1 MVIMMTSQKTFQTF
15 SEKEVEDL
23 LESQPEGKNTKFLKS
38 SHNLWFRFHNYDKNP
53 PFVML
58 DDGKPVAL
66 VFATFSQRSKYIN
79 LYEIVTLEGMEGK
92 GYASQVWQ
100 YVMQAA
106 YDSDM
111 RRLKISCTPSS
122 ITWHVR
128 NGLIFWAVDPSGSLR
143 SDQPLF
149 RTRQEQLDFRE
160 EAVKN
165 PSIAFPAD
173 SVYNKLL
180 AESLD
185 SYKFGAKKRAQVEE
199 AIKSVGKYW
208 LRDSLVNNANTLEEF
223 FNGF

>member
-1 MVIMMTSQKTFQTF
+1 MVIMTTSQKTFQTY
-15 SEKEVEDL
+15 SEKEVEAII
-23 LESQPEGKNTKFLKS
+23 ERQPEGKNTKFLKS

-53 PFVML
+53 PFVMF
-58 DDGKPVAL
+58 DDGEPVAL

-92 GYASQVWQ
+92 GYASQIWQ
-100 YVMQAA
+100 HVMQAA
-106 YDSDM
+106 YDSGM

-185 SYKFGAKKRAQVEE
+185 SYGFGVKKRTQVEE
-199 AIKSVGKYW
+199 AINAVGKYW
-208 LRDSLVNNANTLEEF
+208 LRDALENNANSLEDF
-223 FNGF
+223 FDGF

>member
-1 MVIMMTSQKTFQTF
+1 MVIMTTSQKTFQTY

-38 SHNLWFRFHNYDKNP
+38 SHNLWYRFHNYDKNP

-58 DDGKPVAL
+58 DNGNPVAL

-79 LYEIVTLEGMEGK
+79 LYEIVTLEGMEGN

-100 YVMQAA
+100 HVMQEA
-106 YDSDM
+106 YDSGM

-160 EAVKN
+160 RAVKN
-165 PSIAFPAD
+165 PSIAFPSD

-185 SYKFGAKKRAQVEE
+185 SYKFGTKKRAQVEE
-199 AIKSVGKYW
+199 AIESVGKYW
-208 LRDSLVNNANTLEEF
+208 LRDSLVNNANTLEDF
-223 FNGF
+223 FDGF